1 MVSWLFILLNS
12 SFSNNFD
19 AAGGFYQLP
28 NYSENSYREVFAL
41 DIKDSFDINY
51 EYLILKTYFSIYE
64 PVGFDTLDND
74 SYGLKRRTLQ
84 AMQFQFD
91 MKFNFL
97 EFSVGRILNFED
109 YDFYS
114 IDGFRTKFYFD
125 NFSFSLLHGKEVNVD
140 SFLGQMDFYDEKS
153 KHITDYYISS
163 LTLSTFYDENNIWSL
178 KYTEYQ
184 DSGYMALQSI
194 RANLDINIGK
204 FSSMNT
210 INYLLTRD
218 DFEQILLNF
227 EIYNIGIEYEEYKP
241 FFLKVSIFNI
251 FVIDKYRRSSIY
263 YNNELFNLSFFTENF
278 DYYGAKA
285 SIKLFKDYNISSEY
299 LYKEHFSLYLTG
311 NFKTFASD
319 YFSLA
324 FNYFH
329 QKEIDSLALRTT
341 YNHKLIQESFVKLY
355 TDFIYNNYYKFQ
367 LRAGFLLSSYF

>member
-1 MVSWLFILLNS
+1 MLFWLLILLNS

-19 AAGGFYQLP
+19 VAGDFYQLP

-51 EYLILKTYFSIYE
+51 EYLILKTYFNIYE
-64 PVGFDTLDND
+64 PVGFDTLEND
-74 SYGLKRRTLQ
+74 SYALRRRTLQ

-125 NFSFSLLHGKEVNVD
+125 NFSFSLLHGKEVNAD
-140 SFLGQMDFYDEKS
+140 SFLGQIDFYDEKNR
-153 KHITDYYISS
+153 HITDYYISS
-163 LTLSTFYDENNIWSL
+163 LTLSTFYDENNILSL
-178 KYTEYQ
+178 KYIEYK
-184 DSGYMALQSI
+184 DSDYMALQSI
-194 RANLDINIGK
+194 RANLDINIWK
-204 FSSMNT
+204 ISSMNS

-227 EIYNIGIEYEEYKP
+227 EIYNVGIEYEEYKP
-241 FFLKVSIFNI
+241 FFFNDSIFNI

-263 YNNELFNLSFFTENF
+263 YNDKLFDLSLFTENF
-278 DYYGAKA
+278 DYYGAKI
-285 SIKLFKDYNISSEY
+285 SIKLFKNYHISSEY
-299 LYKEHFSLYLTG
+299 LHKEHLFLYLTG

-319 YFSLA
+319 YISLT

-329 QKEIDSLALRTT
+329 QKELNSLALRTEYT
-341 YNHKLIQESFVKLY
+341 HKLIQDSFVKLY
-355 TDFIYNNYYKFQ
+355 SDFIYNNYYKFQ